1 MASDTVNAAPAL
13 RLKSASAG
21 QGLAWVRNAFR
32 LYRRRP
38 IGFTGMLSA
47 FLLVSLA
54 VSVLLPIVGG
64 VLAVMA
70 LPLLTLGFMVAT
82 QAALRNAPVH
92 LGQFVE
98 PLRLAPPPRRR
109 ALLLLCAIYG
119 GLTLAI
125 FLGASWVDGG
135 ALDQLMS
142 PQPNGGAPTEA
153 TVLAMAPQLMAGLLT
168 RFGLT
173 ALLAIPFWHAPALI
187 YWGGQGVGQ
196 SLFSSTLAC
205 WRNRG
210 AFVIYGLVWL
220 ALVLAFAIFATS
232 VFALLGAP
240 QLLGGASVAA
250 ALVFTA
256 AFYLSLYF
264 TFVDS
269 FERVLPREE
278 ADADA

>member
-1 MASDTVNAAPAL
+1 MASDAVNTPVL
-13 RLKSASAG
+13 RLKRAPAG

-54 VSVLLPIVGG
+54 ASVLLPIVGG
-64 VLAVMA
+64 VIAVMA

-82 QAALRNAPVH
+82 QAALRDAPVH

-119 GLTLAI
+119 VLMIGV
-125 FLGASWVDGG
+125 FLCSNLVDGD
-135 ALDQLMS
+135 ALDKLMS
-142 PQPNGGAPTEA
+142 AQPDGKGPSEA
-153 TVLAMAPQLMAGLLT
+153 TVLAMAPQLMTGLLM

-187 YWGGQGVGQ
+187 YWAGQGVGQ

-264 TFVDS
+264 TVIDS
-269 FERVLPREE
+269 FERVEPRPH
-278 ADADA
+278 APAVA